1 MLKGWEQ
8 KNLIADSLYKELGEK
23 MEIDK
28 SDQNRKIFDLF
39 SPTDYRYC
47 IKELSPYLSEEAFV
61 RYKSRVEK
69 ALAKVLARRGI
80 TTQEAAEEI
89 SKACEQVTAEEV
101 YEEESKTGHDI
112 IALVNVIRKKV
123 SDKAKI
129 AVHRTATSYDIVDT
143 ANALR
148 YKDAFVNVI
157 LPDMVSL
164 EKAWIDIVKAEKDT
178 LQIGRTHLQHAEPIT
193 FGFAMAWYVSRL
205 GKRILKLKEAVEGL
219 EGKLSGAVGAY
230 NASYLFINDPE
241 EFERE
246 VLAELGLNPT
256 EISTQI
262 VQPEPMSDLMHC
274 VISSFTVLANWAD
287 DMRNLQRPEIGE
299 IGQPRGKDVSRSS
312 TMPHKANP
320 VGLENI
326 KSLWK
331 ATVPYMFMMYLD
343 QISDHQRD
351 LTNSASQRY
360 VPEIFVRF
368 DYAVRRATRIS
379 KKLKPHYQNM
389 LRNFNMN
396 KDKIIAE
403 PLHLLLSVYGHPN
416 SYEYVSKLVDE
427 SYASGK
433 PLTEIVLNDQNLQ
446 PYLKKF
452 TPKQLEIISNP
463 SKYLGIASKKANKI
477 ASVWEQ
483 RLKEAKLI

>member
-1 MLKGWEQ
+1 
-8 KNLIADSLYKELGEK
+8 
-23 MEIDK
+23 
-28 SDQNRKIFDLF
+28 
-39 SPTDYRYC
+39 
-47 IKELSPYLSEEAFV
+47 
-61 RYKSRVEK
+61 
-69 ALAKVLARRGI
+69 
-80 TTQEAAEEI
+80 
-89 SKACEQVTAEEV
+89 
-101 YEEESKTGHDI
+101 
-112 IALVNVIRKKV
+112 
-123 SDKAKI
+123 
-129 AVHRTATSYDIVDT
+129 
-143 ANALR
+143 
-148 YKDAFVNVI
+148 
-157 LPDMVSL
+157 
-164 EKAWIDIVKAEKDT
+164 
-178 LQIGRTHLQHAEPIT
+178 
-193 FGFAMAWYVSRL
+193 
-205 GKRILKLKEAVEGL
+205 
-219 EGKLSGAVGAY
+219 
-230 NASYLFINDPE
+230 
-241 EFERE
+241 
-246 VLAELGLNPT
+246 
-256 EISTQI
+256 
-262 VQPEPMSDLMHC
+262 
-274 VISSFTVLANWAD
+274 
-287 DMRNLQRPEIGE
+287 MRNLQRPEIGE

>member
-1 MLKGWEQ
+1 VSE
-8 KNLIADSLYKELGEK
+8 EK
-23 MEIDK
+23 I
-28 SDQNRKIFDLF
+28 SIYDLF
-39 SPTDYRYC
+39 SPADYRYSV
-47 IKELSPYLSEEAFV
+47 KELGPYLSEESFV
-61 RYKSRVEK
+61 KYKSKIEV
-69 ALAKVLARRGI
+69 ALAKILSRRGI
-80 TTQEAAEEI
+80 ISQVSAEEI
-89 SKACEQVTAEEV
+89 SKASEQVTAKEV

-112 IALVNVIRKKV
+112 IAQVEMIRKRV
-123 SDKAKI
+123 SDEAKTG
-129 AVHRTATSYDIVDT
+129 VHRTATSYDIVDT

-148 YKDAFVNVI
+148 YRDAFVNVI

-164 EKAWIDIVKAEKDT
+164 EKAWIDIARTEKDT

-193 FGFAMAWYVSRL
+193 FGFAIAWYVSRL
-205 GKRILKLKEAVEGL
+205 GRRILKVKEAVEGL
-219 EGKLSGAVGAY
+219 EGKFSGAVGAY
-230 NASYLFINDPE
+230 NASYLFVDDPE

-246 VLAELGLNPT
+246 VLAEIGLNPT

-262 VQPEPMSDLMHC
+262 VQPEPMSDLMHY

-360 VPEIFVRF
+360 VPQILNQF
-368 DYAVRRATRIS
+368 DYAVRRAARIS
-379 KKLKPHYQNM
+379 RNLKPHVQNM
-389 LRNFNMN
+389 LKNFKMSA
-396 KDKIIAE
+396 DKIIAE
-403 PLHLLLSVYGHPN
+403 PLHLLLSAYGHPN
-416 SYEYVSKLVDE
+416 SHEYVGKLADE
-427 SYASGK
+427 SYTSGK
-433 PLTEIVLNDQNLQ
+433 PLTEIVLNDQSLQ
-446 PYLKKF
+446 SYLQKF
-452 TPKQLEIISNP
+452 TPKQLDIILDP
-463 SKYLGIASKKANKI
+463 SKYLGIASQKAEKI
-477 ASVWEQ
+477 ATLWEQ
-483 RLKEAKLI
+483 KLKEARLM